1 MESCIYKICLIDEW
15 ENAKKKGEFRG
26 TKKDLIDGYIHLST
40 KEQLNST
47 LTKHFFKQ
55 DKLVLLKVE
64 VLNLKNLRWEK
75 SQTKDLFPHLYSI
88 LKLKNVKNVFK
99 IILNADG
106 IHKLPLDL

>member
-1 MESCIYKICLIDEW
+1 MESCVYKICLINEW

-55 DKLVLLKVE
+55 DK
-64 VLNLKNLRWEK
+64 
-75 SQTKDLFPHLYSI
+75 SI
-88 LKLKNVKNVFK
+88 SCKL
-99 IILNADG
+99 
-106 IHKLPLDL
+106 